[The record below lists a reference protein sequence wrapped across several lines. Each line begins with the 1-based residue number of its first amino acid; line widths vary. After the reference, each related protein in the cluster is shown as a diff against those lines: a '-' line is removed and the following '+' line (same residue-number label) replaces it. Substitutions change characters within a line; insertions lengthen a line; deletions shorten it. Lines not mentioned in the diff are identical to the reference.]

1 MATSKKP
8 NPYIGWDGDAD
19 GKRDGTEKLVW
30 LCQRRW
36 GAKNWGTWVVRPMRG
51 SKNPSVHGT
60 GRAFDI
66 FIADK
71 DAKAEAVA
79 WFTRPDVVKTLGI
92 QEVHVYRCKESAF
105 GKGWRIGRG
114 WRIWDA
120 KNNGGTPGY
129 PHLHIEIDH
138 SLCDDGDGMVAAWK
152 SLPRR

>member
-36 GAKNWGTWVVRPMRG
+36 GAKNWGTWQVRPMRG
-51 SKNPSVHGT
+51 SKHPSVHGT
-60 GRAFDI
+60 GRALDI
-66 FIADK
+66 LIEDK
-71 DAKAEAVA
+71 DLKAEAIA

-120 KNNGGTPGY
+120 KNNGGTPGA

>member
-1 MATSKKP
+1 VATSKKP

-66 FIADK
+66 LIEDK

-152 SLPRR
+152 ALPRR